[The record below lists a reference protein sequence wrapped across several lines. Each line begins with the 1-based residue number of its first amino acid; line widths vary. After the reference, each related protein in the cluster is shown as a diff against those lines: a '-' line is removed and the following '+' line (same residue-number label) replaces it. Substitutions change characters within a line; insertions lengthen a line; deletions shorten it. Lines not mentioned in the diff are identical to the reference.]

1 MTWANFAEA
10 ELSAAAGG
18 DPWAINQSLQAG
30 NPYQIDR
37 LAEAFHNAG
46 RCTAAA
52 SEEFAQAR
60 KRFEAAWN
68 REGGAHPINESE
80 EVQQV
85 TKSLGYQSEQLP
97 KIGLD
102 LENVATALAAAQRAG
117 ADEIA
122 ALDRQLHVLDVL
134 ISAAK
139 KDLTYPLPATE
150 RDKLEKLI
158 NDAHADAVDDV
169 RDALKQMLMIRGLYT
184 DVLDASRGIL
194 ARDGYDPSLI
204 WGVDG
209 HQPQKPAPHG
219 AGPSIDGPATPPK
232 MEGQN
237 TWRQDDLD
245 SSIPGTGIALGGDGA
260 DGYPNIHLP
269 PHGDFPGYDGDN
281 PLRYPPD
288 NPLPIPN
295 DVMRP
300 LPTGTAVGPN
310 GERYGFYAMVP
321 YHNANGGKNENYTV
335 PDTVV
340 VNLDHPDQVL
350 YTLHGISQ
358 ASGAYD
364 AKSGRMVIL
373 GNTPDG
379 QRAIWQSAPVGQ
391 NPAWGNSL
399 QQQGTFS
406 GAMNGNRESQI
417 VALPKGGLMVVGASE
432 SPAHQTLP
440 IQAVTASTP
449 QGLLTAK
456 PTALVDPKS
465 LPGVYGP
472 TITGIQEIN
481 GKEVISMRV
490 STFGEGRYDPHTY
503 TTTFSVTP

>member
-1 MTWANFAEA
+1 MTLTNLSEA
-10 ELSAAAGG
+10 ELIASAGG

-30 NPYQIDR
+30 NPFQISR
-37 LAEAFHNAG
+37 LAEAFHGAG

-52 SEEFAQAR
+52 SEEFAQAQ
-60 KRFEAAWN
+60 KRFEAAWTHQ
-68 REGGAHPINESE
+68 EGPHPINESE

-85 TKSLGYQSEQLP
+85 TKALGYQSEQLP

-122 ALDRQLHVLDVL
+122 TLDHQLHVLDVL
-134 ISAAK
+134 IGAAQ
-139 KDLTYPLPATE
+139 KDLTLALPANE

-169 RDALKQMLMIRGLYT
+169 RDALKQMHLIRGMYT
-184 DVLDASRGIL
+184 DLLDASRGTL

-209 HQPQKPAPHG
+209 HQPQRPAPHG

-237 TWRQDDLD
+237 TGEQDDLD
-245 SSIPGTGIALGGDGA
+245 VSIPGTGIALGGDGKH
-260 DGYPNIHLP
+260 GFPHIHV
-269 PHGDFPGYDGDN
+269 PGVYDGK
-281 PLRYPPD
+281 
-288 NPLPIPN
+288 NPLPVPQ
-295 DVMRP
+295 DSRP
-300 LPTGTAVGPN
+300 LPTGTAIGPN
-310 GERYGFYAMVP
+310 GEQYAFYAIVP
-321 YHNANGGKNENYTV
+321 YHNPDGSPNKSYTS

-340 VNLDHPDQVL
+340 VDLRHPETPL
-350 YTLHGISQ
+350 FTLQGVSQ

-364 AKSGRMVIL
+364 PKSGRMVIL
-373 GNTPDG
+373 GNTQNG
-379 QRAIWQSAPVGQ
+379 QRALWQSAPVNQ
-391 NPAWGNSL
+391 NSAWGNTL

-417 VALPKGGLMVVGASE
+417 VALPKGGFMVVGAGE
-432 SPAHQTLP
+432 TPNHQTLP

-449 QGLLTAK
+449 QGLLAAA
-456 PTALVDPKS
+456 PTALVNPR
-465 LPGVYGP
+465 
-472 TITGIQEIN
+472 ICHRFTGRRSPAY
-481 GKEVISMRV
+481 KR
-490 STFGEGRYDPHTY
+490 STARK
-503 TTTFSVTP
+503 

>member
-1 MTWANFAEA
+1 MTLTNLSEA
-10 ELSAAAGG
+10 ELIASTGG

-30 NPYQIDR
+30 NPFQISR
-37 LAEAFHNAG
+37 LAEAFHGAG

-52 SEEFAQAR
+52 SEEFAQAQ
-60 KRFEAAWN
+60 KRFEAAWTHQ
-68 REGGAHPINESE
+68 EGPHPINESE

-85 TKSLGYQSEQLP
+85 TKALGYQSEQLP

-122 ALDRQLHVLDVL
+122 TLDHQLHVLDVL
-134 ISAAK
+134 IGAAQ
-139 KDLTYPLPATE
+139 KDLTLALPANE

-169 RDALKQMLMIRGLYT
+169 RDALKQTHLIRGMYT
-184 DVLDASRGIL
+184 DLLDASRGTL

-209 HQPQKPAPHG
+209 HQPQRPAPHG

-237 TWRQDDLD
+237 TGEQDDLD
-245 SSIPGTGIALGGDGA
+245 VSIPGTGIALGGDGKH
-260 DGYPNIHLP
+260 GFPHIHV
-269 PHGDFPGYDGDN
+269 PGVYDGK
-281 PLRYPPD
+281 
-288 NPLPIPN
+288 NPLPVPQ
-295 DVMRP
+295 DSRP
-300 LPTGTAVGPN
+300 LPTGTAIGPN
-310 GERYGFYAMVP
+310 GEQYAFYAIVP
-321 YHNANGGKNENYTV
+321 YHNPDGSPNKSYTS

-340 VNLDHPDQVL
+340 VDLRHPETPL
-350 YTLHGISQ
+350 FTLQGVSQ

-364 AKSGRMVIL
+364 PKSGRMVIL
-373 GNTPDG
+373 GNTQNG
-379 QRAIWQSAPVGQ
+379 QRALWQSAHVNQ
-391 NPAWGNSL
+391 NSAWGNTL

-417 VALPKGGLMVVGASE
+417 VALPKGGFMVVGAGE
-432 SPAHQTLP
+432 TPNHQTLP

-449 QGLLTAK
+449 QGLLAAA
-456 PTALVDPKS
+456 PTALVNPKD
-465 LPGVYGP
+465 LPQVYGP
-472 TITGIQEIN
+472 TVTGIQEIN

-490 STFGEGRYDPHTY
+490 STYGDGHYDPRTY
-503 TTTFSVTP
+503 TTAFTVTP

>member
-1 MTWANFAEA
+1 MTLTNLSEA
-10 ELSAAAGG
+10 ELIASAGG

-30 NPYQIDR
+30 NPSQIDR

-68 REGGAHPINESE
+68 HEGGAHPINESE

-117 ADEIA
+117 AQEIA
-122 ALDRQLHVLDVL
+122 ALDRQLHVLDLL
-134 ISAAK
+134 IGAAK
-139 KDLTYPLPATE
+139 KDLTFPLPATE

-169 RDALKQMLMIRGLYT
+169 RDALKQMQLIRGLYT
-184 DVLDASRGIL
+184 DVLDNSRGTL
-194 ARDGYDPSLI
+194 ARDGYAPSLI

-209 HQPQKPAPHG
+209 HQPQRPAPHG
-219 AGPSIDGPATPPK
+219 LGPSIDGPATPPK
-232 MEGQN
+232 MEGIN
-237 TWRQDDLD
+237 TGKQDDLD
-245 SSIPGTGIALGGDGA
+245 VSIPGTGIALGGDGKDDS
-260 DGYPNIHLP
+260 DGFPRIHV
-269 PHGDFPGYDGDN
+269 PGVYDGK
-281 PLRYPPD
+281 
-288 NPLPIPN
+288 NPLPVPKGT
-295 DVMRP
+295 RP

-310 GERYGFYAMVP
+310 GEHYGFYAIVP
-321 YHNANGGKNENYTV
+321 YQNPDGSPNKSYTS

-340 VNLDHPDQVL
+340 VDLAHPDTPL

-379 QRAIWQSAPVGQ
+379 QRALWQSAPVNQ
-391 NPAWGNSL
+391 NRAWGNSL

-406 GAMNGNRESQI
+406 GSMNGNRESQI
-417 VALPKGGLMVVGASE
+417 VALPKGGMMVVGAGE
-432 SPAHQTLP
+432 TPDHRTLP

-449 QGLLTAK
+449 QGLLTAT
-456 PTALVDPKS
+456 PTALVQPET
-465 LPGVYGP
+465 LHQVYGP

-481 GKEVISMRV
+481 GKEVVSMRV
-490 STFGEGRYDPHTY
+490 STYGDGHYDPHTY
-503 TTTFSVTP
+503 TTTFTVTPGS

>member
-1 MTWANFAEA
+1 MTWANFSEA
-10 ELSAAAGG
+10 ELIASAGG

-46 RCTAAA
+46 RCTTAA

-60 KRFEAAWN
+60 KRFEAAWTHQ
-68 REGGAHPINESE
+68 EGPHPINESE

-122 ALDRQLHVLDVL
+122 TLDRQLHVLDVL
-134 ISAAK
+134 IGAAK
-139 KDLTYPLPATE
+139 KDLTYPLPAKE
-150 RDKLEKLI
+150 RDKLEQLI

-184 DVLDASRGIL
+184 DVLDASRGTL
-194 ARDGYDPSLI
+194 ARDGYDPSFI

-209 HQPQKPAPHG
+209 HQPQTTGPHG

-232 MEGQN
+232 MEGIN
-237 TWRQDDLD
+237 TGKQDDLD
-245 SSIPGTGIALGGDGA
+245 VSIPGTGIALGGDGK
-260 DGYPNIHLP
+260 DGYPHIHV
-269 PHGDFPGYDGDN
+269 PGVYDGK
-281 PLRYPPD
+281 
-288 NPLPIPN
+288 NPLPVPP
-295 DVMRP
+295 DSRP
-300 LPTGTAVGPN
+300 LPTGTAIGPN
-310 GERYGFYAMVP
+310 GEQYGFYAIVP
-321 YHNANGGKNENYTV
+321 YHNPDGSPNKSYTS

-340 VNLDHPDQVL
+340 VDLRHPETPL
-350 YTLHGISQ
+350 FTLQGISQ

-364 AKSGRMVIL
+364 PKSGRMVIL
-373 GNTPDG
+373 GNTQNG
-379 QRAIWQSAPVGQ
+379 QRGLWQSAPVNQ
-391 NPAWGNSL
+391 NSTWGNTL

-417 VALPKGGLMVVGASE
+417 VALPKGGFMVVGAGE
-432 SPAHQTLP
+432 TPAHQTLP

-449 QGLLTAK
+449 QGLLTAT
-456 PTALVDPKS
+456 PTALVDPKV
-465 LPGVYGP
+465 LPQVYGP
-472 TITGIQEIN
+472 TITDIQEIN

-490 STFGEGRYDPHTY
+490 STYGDGRYAPHTY
-503 TTTFSVTP
+503 TTTVTVTP